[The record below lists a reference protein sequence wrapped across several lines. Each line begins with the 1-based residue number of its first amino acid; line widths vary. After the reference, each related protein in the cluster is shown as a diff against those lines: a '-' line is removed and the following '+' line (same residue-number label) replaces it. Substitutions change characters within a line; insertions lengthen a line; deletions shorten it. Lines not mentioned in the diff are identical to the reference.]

1 MIINTTPGKSYAV
14 TTAVDCTVS
23 TPDGVLITSC
33 PAGEQTLFIAP
44 CAEVEVSDDAA
55 LVTKSFKGAPAG
67 LSAAGGLSD
76 RQAQAVGE
84 MVEASLNDTVTEPH
98 TTAIGSDNANFKW
111 CQFAP
116 TRILAGTMAAI
127 SMPCRTTAS
136 SLITT
141 SPVYLSVFQLN
152 EGGEYEYA
160 GTSENAVVQAIGQ
173 TSRWTF
179 RRLQLTG
186 RTLRLCPVPDTSTKW
201 TDKLVLGGR
210 VAPVSGED
218 SKITPISGSG
228 AYVAEAVLEYAHQE
242 PKYAKVPVV
251 ENHVS
256 DTTAHITEE
265 ERTKWNA
272 KQDAETL
279 NGAVDARLRDLGQV
293 YLNLSVKNVRFPG
306 SGGSEKVRVYTN
318 SLDGVT
324 SIGPGFGW
332 LMMEQPVVNG
342 VFACSVGA
350 NDCAYERKTTCKVKA
365 GNLTATITVVQE
377 AGELLFTVN
386 QTKFPLE
393 AGVGEIGFTITHNA
407 SGNPSITS
415 KPDWLTSKDAIQQ
428 EQMGNKK
435 KWSFAFDAAANEQ
448 TAERTGE
455 IVVSLNGQSLIV
467 TVTQDG
473 TPTSE
478 QPTE

>member
-1 MIINTTPGKSYAV
+1 MIISTTPGKSYAV
-14 TTAVDCTVS
+14 TTAVDCTVT
-23 TPDGVLITSC
+23 TPEGVLIASC
-33 PAGEQTLFIAP
+33 PAGEQTLFVAP
-44 CAEVEVSDDAA
+44 TMEIQISDDSA
-55 LVTKSFKGAPAG
+55 LVTESFKGAPAG
-67 LSAAGGLSD
+67 SSAAGGLSD
-76 RQAQAVGE
+76 RQAQAVGD
-84 MVEASLNDTVTEPH
+84 MVDASLNNTVTEPH
-98 TTAIGSDNANFKW
+98 TTATGSDNANFKW

-116 TRILAGTMAAI
+116 TRILAGTVAAI
-127 SMPCRTTAS
+127 SMPCRTIAS

-152 EGGEYEYA
+152 AGGEYEHV

-179 RRLQLTG
+179 RKLPLTD
-186 RTLRLCPVPDTSTKW
+186 RTLRLCPVPDTATKW

-210 VAPVSGED
+210 VTSISGED

-228 AYVAEAVLEYAHQE
+228 AYIAEAVLEYACQE
-242 PKYAKVPVV
+242 PKYATAPAV
-251 ENHVS
+251 ERHVS

-265 ERTKWNA
+265 ERTRWNA
-272 KQDAETL
+272 KQDSVTINE
-279 NGAVDARLRDLGQV
+279 AVDARLRDLGQV
-293 YLNLSVKNVRFPG
+293 YLNLSVKSVRFPG
-306 SGGSEKVRVYTN
+306 SGGSEEVRVYTN
-318 SLDGVT
+318 SLDVVT
-324 SIGPGFGW
+324 STDPGFGG

-350 NDCAYERKTTCKVKA
+350 NDCAYERKTTCNVKA

-377 AGELLFTVN
+377 AGELLFVVN
-386 QTKFPLE
+386 QMKFHLE
-393 AGVGEIGFTITHNA
+393 SGIGEIGFTITHNA